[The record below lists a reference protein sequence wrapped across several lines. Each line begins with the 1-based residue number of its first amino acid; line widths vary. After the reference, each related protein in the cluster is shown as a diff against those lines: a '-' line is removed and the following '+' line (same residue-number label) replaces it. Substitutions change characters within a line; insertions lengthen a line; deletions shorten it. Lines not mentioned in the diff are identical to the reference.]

1 MVNEFWPMIKT
12 GHEGIGNEGVG
23 FKGGTYLK
31 VNTRVNHMNHFN
43 MDKQVFFVD
52 KI

>member
-1 MVNEFWPMIKT
+1 MVNELIKT

-31 VNTRVNHMNHFN
+31 VNHMNHFN
-43 MDKQVFFVD
+43 MDKQVFFLTKYSD
-52 KI
+52 